1 MAGAVHVRHLKRED
15 ISWAIALT
23 DTEAWGYAAA
33 DFERLLDLEPEGV
46 FLAQAGGA
54 RVGITAT
61 TTYGPLAYIGAV
73 IVEPGW
79 RGKHVGDALMRAC
92 LDFLDHRGVESARL
106 NAYLNVIPFY
116 ERLGFRR
123 EFENHRFAGRHEGR
137 AVPGVRLA
145 REDDVAAMAELDR
158 RYFGAERTKLLRR
171 LLQEFPATSL
181 VVDDAGDVAAFA
193 FGNLGGGSCEIGPF
207 VCPPKRGADAE
218 VLFDA
223 MCAAADAPCALSVP
237 APNARGLEIARRAGL
252 HDAFPTMRMVRGS
265 AAHGGDPTGIFA
277 LAGLEKG

>member
-92 LDFLDHRGVESARL
+92 LDFLDLVGAEVPSASTRARGTVLHLTGRVTEIRSQAVLDGASYIGVGPTFPSKTKAFQEFSGLELVRQAHAEIRL
-106 NAYLNVIPFY
+106 PAFVI
-116 ERLGFRR
+116 G
-123 EFENHRFAGRHEGR
+123 GI
-137 AVPGVRLA
+137 
-145 REDDVAAMAELDR
+145 DLDR
-158 RYFGAERTKLLRR
+158 L
-171 LLQEFPATSL
+171 P
-181 VVDDAGDVAAFA
+181 
-193 FGNLGGGSCEIGPF
+193 
-207 VCPPKRGADAE
+207 E
-218 VLFDA
+218 VLA
-223 MCAAADAPCALSVP
+223 AGGRRVAVSSAVCAAADPCQAALEF
-237 APNARGLEIARRAGL
+237 RRRLESN
-252 HDAFPTMRMVRGS
+252 P
-265 AAHGGDPTGIFA
+265 P
-277 LAGLEKG
+277 